1 MERRE
6 LQLHSTLFFP
16 IALDLQVLYN
26 LSDEL
31 SVGKYLM
38 NPSKK
43 RILLLLPTKTYR
55 AKAFLSA
62 ASQLG
67 VTVAIGSDQPQT
79 LSDLSPRKSLVINFS
94 KPEKATEEVIAFA
107 QNYPIDAVVGV
118 DDDTTILVSMVA
130 KALSLPHNSVESART
145 TRSKYQ
151 MRKGLAMGGIP
162 SPHFKLVSIG
172 TDSAAVARDANFPC
186 VLKPISL
193 SGSRGVIRANNPKE
207 FIKAFQRIISILG
220 ASDVKSRKDARAQQI
235 LVEDFIPGIE
245 VALEGILIRGR
256 LKVLA
261 IFDKPDPLDG
271 PFFEETLY
279 VTPSRLPAR
288 VQEDI
293 VSCTTRTAKALGL
306 REGPVHAELRVND
319 AGTWIIEIAAR
330 SIGGLCARTLRFGT
344 GISLEEL
351 IIRHAIGLEV
361 ESLQREQEPAG
372 VMMIPIPQAGIL
384 REVRG
389 KTGAEQ
395 ISGIEEVTIS
405 IPIGQEVLPLPEGAR
420 YLGFIFARGSTPE
433 SVEASLREAHRRL
446 EFVITAE

>member
-1 MERRE
+1 
-6 LQLHSTLFFP
+6 
-16 IALDLQVLYN
+16 
-26 LSDEL
+26 
-31 SVGKYLM
+31 M

-67 VTVAIGSDQPQT
+67 VAVAIGSDQPQT
-79 LSDLSPRKSLVINFS
+79 LSELSPRKSLVLNFS
-94 KPEKATEEVIAFA
+94 KPEKATEEIVAFA
-107 QNYPIDAVVGV
+107 QTHPIDAVVGV
-118 DDDTTILVSMVA
+118 DDDTTILVSMVS

-151 MRKGLAMGGIP
+151 MRKVLAAGGIP
-162 SPHFKLVSIG
+162 SPHFELVSI
-172 TDSAAVARDANFPC
+172 SAKPAEIASGINYPC
-186 VLKPISL
+186 VLKPLSL
-193 SGSRGVIRANNPKE
+193 SASRGVIRANNPSE
-207 FIKAFQRIISILG
+207 FVRAFQRIVSILG
-220 ASDVKSRKDARAQQI
+220 SSDVKSRKDARAQQI

-279 VTPSRLPAR
+279 ITPSRLPAD

-293 VSCTTRTAKALGL
+293 ISCTARTADVLGL
-306 REGPVHAELRVND
+306 REGPIHAELRVND
-319 AGTWIIEIAAR
+319 DGAWIIEIAAR

-351 IIRHAIGLEV
+351 IIRHAIGMEV
-361 ESLQREQEPAG
+361 ESLQRERQPAG
-372 VMMIPIPQAGIL
+372 VMMIPISHAGIL
-384 REVRG
+384 QEVRG
-389 KTGAEQ
+389 KTEAEKV
-395 ISGIEEVTIS
+395 SGIEEVTIS
-405 IPIGQEVLPLPEGAR
+405 IPIGKEVLPLPEGAS
-420 YLGFIFARGSTPE
+420 YLGFIFARGNTPE
-433 SVEASLREAHRRL
+433 SVEAALREAHHRMD
-446 EFVITAE
+446 FVITDEKL

>member
-1 MERRE
+1 
-6 LQLHSTLFFP
+6 
-16 IALDLQVLYN
+16 
-26 LSDEL
+26 
-31 SVGKYLM
+31 M
-38 NPSKK
+38 NPNKK

-55 AKAFLSA
+55 AEAFLSA

-79 LSDLSPRKSLVINFS
+79 LSELSPRKSFVINFS
-94 KPEKATEEVIAFA
+94 KPEKATEEIVAFA
-107 QNYPIDAVVGV
+107 ETHPIDAIVGV
-118 DDDTTILVSMVA
+118 DDDTTVLVSMAA

-151 MRKGLAMGGIP
+151 MRKVLAAAGVP
-162 SPHFKLVSIG
+162 SPHFELVSI
-172 TDSAAVARDANFPC
+172 SADPKEIASHVNFPC
-186 VLKPISL
+186 VLKPLSL
-193 SGSRGVIRANNPKE
+193 SASRGVIRANDPEE
-207 FIKAFQRIISILG
+207 FTKAFRRIVSILG
-220 ASDVKSRKDARAQQI
+220 SPDVKARKDARSQQI
-235 LVEDFIPGIE
+235 LVEDFIPGVE

-279 VTPSRLPAR
+279 ITPSRLPID
-288 VQEDI
+288 VQENI
-293 VSCTTRTAKALGL
+293 ISCTARTADALGL

-319 AGTWIIEIAAR
+319 DGAWIIEIAAR

-351 IIRHAIGLEV
+351 IIRHAIGMEV
-361 ESLQREQEPAG
+361 ESLQREQQPAG
-372 VMMIPIPQAGIL
+372 VMMIPIPRAGIL

-389 KTGAEQ
+389 KTDAGQ
-395 ISGIEEVTIS
+395 VSGIEEITIS

-420 YLGFIFARGSTPE
+420 YLGFIFARGNTPE
-433 SVEASLREAHRRL
+433 SVEASLQEAHRRL
-446 EFVITAE
+446 EFVITTE

>member
-1 MERRE
+1 
-6 LQLHSTLFFP
+6 
-16 IALDLQVLYN
+16 
-26 LSDEL
+26 
-31 SVGKYLM
+31 M

-55 AKAFLSA
+55 AEAFLSA

-79 LSDLSPRKSLVINFS
+79 LSELSPRKSLVIDFS
-94 KPEKATEEVIAFA
+94 KPENATKTIVTFA
-107 QNYPIDAVVGV
+107 QTYPIDAIVGV
-118 DDDTTILVSMVA
+118 DDDTTVLVSMA
-130 KALSLPHNSVESART
+130 AQALSLPHNSVESACT

-151 MRKGLAMGGIP
+151 MRKVLAAAGIP
-162 SPHFKLVSIG
+162 SPRFELVSINADPAKI
-172 TDSAAVARDANFPC
+172 TKHAKFPC
-186 VLKPISL
+186 VLKPLSL
-193 SGSRGVIRANNPKE
+193 SASRGVIRANNPRE
-207 FIKAFQRIISILG
+207 FVKAFQRIVSILDS
-220 ASDVKSRKDARAQQI
+220 SDVKSRKDARTQQI

-279 VTPSRLPAR
+279 ITPSRLPVD
-288 VQEDI
+288 VQNDI
-293 VSCTTRTAKALGL
+293 ISCAARTADVLGL

-319 AGTWIIEIAAR
+319 DGAWIIEIAAR

-344 GISLEEL
+344 SISLEEL
-351 IIRHAIGLEV
+351 IIRHAIGMEV
-361 ESLQREQEPAG
+361 ESLQRERQPAG
-372 VMMIPIPQAGIL
+372 VMMIPIPHAGIL

-389 KTGAEQ
+389 KTDAEKV
-395 ISGIEEVTIS
+395 SGIEEVTIS
-405 IPIGQEVLPLPEGAR
+405 IPIGQKVLPLPEGAK

-433 SVEASLREAHRRL
+433 SVEASLREAHHRL

>member
-1 MERRE
+1 M
-6 LQLHSTLFFP
+6 SS
-16 IALDLQVLYN
+16 N
-26 LSDEL
+26 
-31 SVGKYLM
+31 
-38 NPSKK
+38 KK

-67 VTVAIGSDQPQT
+67 VAVAIGSDQPQT
-79 LSDLSPRKSLVINFS
+79 LSELSPRKSLVINFS
-94 KPEKATEEVIAFA
+94 KPEKATEEIVAFA
-107 QNYPIDAVVGV
+107 HTHPIDAVVGV
-118 DDDTTILVSMVA
+118 DDDTTVLVAMVS

-151 MRKGLAMGGIP
+151 MREVLATGGIP
-162 SPHFKLVSIG
+162 SPYFELVPI
-172 TDSAAVARDANFPC
+172 SADPAEIASGVNFPC
-186 VLKPISL
+186 VLKPLSL
-193 SGSRGVIRANNPKE
+193 SASRGVIRANSATE
-207 FIKAFQRIISILG
+207 FVKAFHRIVSILG
-220 ASDVKSRKDARAQQI
+220 SSDVKSRRDARAQQI

-279 VTPSRLPAR
+279 VTPSRLPVE
-288 VQEDI
+288 VQNDI
-293 VSCTTRTAKALGL
+293 ISCTARTAQVLGL

-319 AGTWIIEIAAR
+319 DGAWIIEIAAR

-351 IIRHAIGLEV
+351 IIRHAMGMEV
-361 ESLQREQEPAG
+361 ESLQRERQPAG
-372 VMMIPIPQAGIL
+372 VMMIPIPHAGVL

-389 KTGAEQ
+389 KSDSEKV
-395 ISGIEEVTIS
+395 SGIEEVTIS

-433 SVEASLREAHRRL
+433 GVEAALREAHRRL
-446 EFVITAE
+446 EFVIIGE

>member
-1 MERRE
+1 
-6 LQLHSTLFFP
+6 
-16 IALDLQVLYN
+16 
-26 LSDEL
+26 
-31 SVGKYLM
+31 M
-38 NPSKK
+38 NPNKK

-62 ASQLG
+62 ASQLD
-67 VTVAIGSDQPQT
+67 VAVAIGSDQPQT
-79 LSDLSPRKSLVINFS
+79 LSELSPRKSLVINFI
-94 KPEKATEEVIAFA
+94 KPEKATEEIVAFA
-107 QNYPIDAVVGV
+107 QTHPIHAVVGV
-118 DDDTTILVSMVA
+118 DDDTTVLVSMVSE
-130 KALSLPHNSVESART
+130 ALSLPHNSVESART

-151 MRKGLAMGGIP
+151 MRKVLAAGGIP
-162 SPHFKLVSIG
+162 SPHFELVAIS
-172 TDSAAVARDANFPC
+172 TDPAEIASRVNFPC
-186 VLKPISL
+186 VLKPLSL
-193 SGSRGVIRANNPKE
+193 SASRGVIRANNARE
-207 FIKAFQRIISILG
+207 FVKAFHRVVSILSS
-220 ASDVKSRKDARAQQI
+220 SDVKSRRDARTQQI

-279 VTPSRLPAR
+279 ITPSRLPVD
-288 VQEDI
+288 VQNDI
-293 VSCTTRTAKALGL
+293 ISCTAQTAQVLGL

-319 AGTWIIEIAAR
+319 DGAWIIEIAAR
-330 SIGGLCARTLRFGT
+330 SIGGLCGRTLRFGT

-351 IIRHAIGLEV
+351 IIRHAIGMEV
-361 ESLQREQEPAG
+361 ESLQRDRQPAG
-372 VMMIPIPQAGIL
+372 VMMIPIPQAGVL

-389 KTGAEQ
+389 KTNSEKV
-395 ISGIEEVTIS
+395 SGIEEVTIS

-433 SVEASLREAHRRL
+433 DVEASLREAHRRL